1 MNDLD
6 DAIARLS
13 KQNALTQETLVQLYV
28 QRDLWR
34 KTAFRLGTML
44 GGWQGDDP
52 TAIVVEAY
60 EAVEAGCVC
69 QLGQACPEHDD
80 PTRD

>member
-6 DAIARLS
+6 EAIARWTHEIM
-13 KQNALTQETLVQLYV
+13 QTQKVLIDLYV
-28 QRDLWR
+28 ERDLWR

-60 EAVEAGCVC
+60 EAVEAGD
-69 QLGQACPEHDD
+69 A
-80 PTRD
+80 

>member
-1 MNDLD
+1 MKTIDDIVNDY
-6 DAIARLS
+6 AKMRS
-13 KQNALTQETLVQLYV
+13 E
-28 QRDLWR
+28 RDLWR

-44 GGWQGDDP
+44 GNWQGDDP

-60 EAVEAGCVC
+60 EAVQAGCVC